1 MTFADILTYLHSGYA
16 VRRAEYDPALI
27 IFEQVPATITNIEKL
42 QSVPSNVKTL
52 LINQEVSINYCNQ
65 FILYDF
71 LTETAT
77 YCVFDGDDLNA
88 TDWEV
93 VDESYDPHECM

>member
-1 MTFADILTYLHSGYA
+1 MTFADILTYLHSGHA

-42 QSVPSNVKTL
+42 QSVPNNVKTL
-52 LINQEVSINYCNQ
+52 LINQEVSIKYCNQ

-77 YCVFDGDDLNA
+77 YCIFDGDDINA
-88 TDWEV
+88 EDWEV
-93 VDESYDPHECM
+93 VEEDYNPYYVN

>member
-1 MTFADILTYLHSGYA
+1 MTFSDILNYLHLGYA
-16 VRRAEYDPALI
+16 VRRSEYDPALI
-27 IFEQVPATITNIEKL
+27 IFEQVPATITNIENL

-52 LINQEVSINYCNQ
+52 LINNNVSINYCNQ

-77 YCVFDGDDLNA
+77 YCVFDGDDINA
-88 TDWEV
+88 TDWV
-93 VDESYDPHECM
+93 IVDENYNPHGYM

>member
-1 MTFADILTYLHSGYA
+1 MTFSDILTYLHSGHA

-42 QSVPSNVKTL
+42 QSVPNNVKTL

-93 VDESYDPHECM
+93 VDENYDPHECM

>member
-1 MTFADILTYLHSGYA
+1 MTFNDILTYLHSGYA

-27 IFEQVPATITNIEKL
+27 IFEQIPATITDIEKL
-42 QSVPSNVKTL
+42 QSVPNNVKTL

-93 VDESYDPHECM
+93 VDENYNPHELM